1 MSDWKGCNILVV
13 LNVDAERIDIY
24 SNSTQQ
30 YDIYDYTGK
39 IYDDEGGTTQTFKC
53 IDAEGMRCEVRFR
66 QQYDGQWQLYVDY
79 ADAMWVYN
87 IQRK

>member
-1 MSDWKGCNILVV
+1 MVV

-53 IDAEGMRCEVRFR
+53 IDADGMRCEVRFR
-66 QQYDGQWQLYVDY
+66 QQYDGQWHLNVDY
-79 ADAMWVYN
+79 ADVMLVYN